1 MKKIFLAVLLAFGMA
16 LPAPGPSAESLLLVE
31 EALAESADPRTPGKT
46 LIAGLVTGVR
56 KKTGSSRV
64 SLSLRETRIG
74 KEGRPLCDA
83 PTGRFL
89 YVESV
94 TAVVR
99 KPKDRLKSAFVV
111 MGDPPDPPKAEIGR
125 GMCVTVS
132 PEARKT
138 LEKSPEPGI
147 DIVVAGPEAGK
158 RKARLGAGTVT
169 IWSGPPSKDK
179 PPGRQGLTR
188 HDPRRPRRHSRRIA
202 A

>member
-1 MKKIFLAVLLAFGMA
+1 MKKILLAVLLAFGLA

-46 LIAGLVTGVR
+46 LVAGLVTGVR
-56 KKTGSSRV
+56 KIAGSSRV

-99 KPKDRLKSAFVV
+99 RPKDRWKSAFVV
-111 MGDPPDPPKAEIGR
+111 MGEPPDPPKAQIGR

-132 PEARKT
+132 PEARET
-138 LEKSPEPGI
+138 SPGPGI
-147 DIVVAGPEAGK
+147 AIVVAGPDAAKG
-158 RKARLGAGTVT
+158 KARLGAGTVT
-169 IWSGPPSKDK
+169 LWSGPPSRDRS
-179 PPGRQGLTR
+179 PGRQGLTR
-188 HDPRRPRRHSRRIA
+188 HDFRRPGRHSRRIA